1 VSPRSFLRALV
12 FAAAAGAA
20 CWLLVPA
27 PVPLRLCLAMGAAA
41 QLAVT
46 APARRRGVVA
56 AALCGGCGLALLALP
71 LPLASFAVLSAA
83 VFGACRSG
91 FLFRQRPARAAFTEV
106 VLLSAGLALVAFLA
120 GPHGRSLP
128 LACWGFWLVQ
138 SGYFLVGGVAARA
151 DDESG
156 SGDPFESAR
165 SRILALLD

>member
-1 VSPRSFLRALV
+1 VTPRSFLRALG

-27 PVPLRLCLAMGAAA
+27 PVPLRLFLVLGAAA

-46 APARRRGVVA
+46 APSRSRGVVA

-71 LPLASFAVLSAA
+71 LPFPSFAVLCAA
-83 VFGACRSG
+83 ALGACRSG
-91 FLFRQRPARAAFTEV
+91 FLYRQRPARAVLAET
-106 VLLSAGLALVAFLA
+106 VLLSAGLALASFL
-120 GPHGRSLP
+120 GSLP

-138 SGYFLVGGVAARA
+138 SGYFLAGGVTARA

-156 SGDPFESAR
+156 GGDPFERAR
-165 SRILALLD
+165 SRILGLLD